1 MCLVKNIAYFK
12 APFQEKFQTLIYR
25 IFSEQGMENCWVD
38 RFASLPV
45 SILFPELLLFSH
57 RAAC

>member
-25 IFSEQGMENCWVD
+25 IFSEQGMENC
-38 RFASLPV
+38 
-45 SILFPELLLFSH
+45 
-57 RAAC
+57 